1 MLDFDKS
8 GESGY
13 VLGHSDGELARLE
26 QQAETFSQETDD
38 ILRRAGIRAGMRV
51 LDIGCGAGDVAMAT
65 ARMVG
70 PEGEVVGI
78 DDAGSALFLA
88 RARAR
93 ADGAAHGRVRFEQA
107 DVLDYEPDGAFDAL
121 VGRFILMHLSDPAAA
136 LQRLTGFLRPD
147 GVVAFIE
154 MDISEAGAQPD
165 LPLLDKCIS
174 WIIRTYDK
182 VGVEPNMGSKL
193 YATFRAAGL
202 EPRLHGSCKI
212 ESGPNSITYDFAAET
227 LRTLVPAMEEFGIA
241 STEEVGVDILADR
254 LRRQAVS
261 GDHCIFFPRIVGA
274 WAAKDGATA

>member
-1 MLDFDKS
+1 MDFGKT
-8 GESGY
+8 GEPGY
-13 VLGHSDGELARLE
+13 ILGHSDGELARLE
-26 QQAETFSQETDD
+26 QQAEIFRQETDD
-38 ILRRAGIRAGMRV
+38 ILRRGGIGEGMRV
-51 LDIGCGAGDVAMAT
+51 LDIGCGVGDVAMAA

-78 DDAGSALFLA
+78 DNAGSALFLA
-88 RARAR
+88 RARA
-93 ADGAAHGRVRFEQA
+93 AGAGSDWVSFEEA
-107 DVLDYEPDGAFDAL
+107 DVHSYEPQGAFDAL
-121 VGRFILMHLSDPAAA
+121 VGRFILMHLSDPAAS
-136 LQRLTGFLRPD
+136 LQRLTGFLKPG

-154 MDISEAGAQPD
+154 MDISEAGAHPD
-165 LPLLDKCIS
+165 LPLLNKVID
-174 WIIRTYDK
+174 WIVKTYDK

-212 ESGPNSITYDFAAET
+212 ESGPNSITYDFAAQT

-241 STEEVGVDILADR
+241 SAEEIGVDILADR

-274 WAAKDGATA
+274 WASKDVAAT